1 MDGAAVFLRQPIGLS
16 SSGYSAAV
24 APPPS
29 SKTSSAFIAMR
40 RGEILSSGFCDQGHL
55 QYYYNSCNVG
65 PTSSSS
71 SRMSVKQ
78 EKEKSPKKMKKK
90 QLKLLKGLSRDLSN
104 FSQIGFGLDSD
115 GLIDQVKGKTL
126 SEAAELLLVELQKIK
141 ANKKELKRKAK
152 EEKARLKAS
161 QIKNNFGDCEMSSSS
176 SSSESSSSDSE
187 CGEIVNMKTLKSA
200 QSKQDSPQQVIEEPT
215 PTPTPT
221 PITQTVTP
229 LATPLEPLLE
239 AVVAEANG
247 ISVEERGSSSV
258 VSVEERQSSSVIAA
272 SSKKIEVCL
281 GGKCKKSGGAALL
294 EKFQS
299 AVGIEGAVTG
309 CKCMG
314 KCREGPVVKV
324 CGAGV
329 ADNNYSAVKVA
340 AAAAAANSLCIGVGL
355 EDVDMIVAN
364 LLGQSAN
371 HLGLVGA
378 S

>member
-16 SSGYSAAV
+16 SSGYSAAA

-29 SKTSSAFIAMR
+29 SKTSSAFVAMR

-55 QYYYNSCNVG
+55 QYYYNSCNNVG
-65 PTSSSS
+65 PTSSSSSS

-78 EKEKSPKKMKKK
+78 EKEKSAKKMKKK

-126 SEAAELLLVELQKIK
+126 SEAAELLMVELQKIK

-161 QIKNNFGDCEMSSSS
+161 QIKNNFVDCEMSSSS
-176 SSSESSSSDSE
+176 SSSESSSSDGE
-187 CGEIVNMKTLKSA
+187 CGEVVNMKTLKSA

-215 PTPTPT
+215 PTP
-221 PITQTVTP
+221 ITQTVAP
-229 LATPLEPLLE
+229 LVAPLD
-239 AVVAEANG
+239 AIVAEAIG
-247 ISVEERGSSSV
+247 VSVEERESSSV
-258 VSVEERQSSSVIAA
+258 VSVEEGESSSVLAA

-299 AVGIEGAVTG
+299 TVGIEGAVTG

-329 ADNNYSAVKVA
+329 ADNNSAVKVA
-340 AAAAAANSLCIGVGL
+340 AAANSLCMGVGL

>member
-71 SRMSVKQ
+71 SSSRMSVKQ
-78 EKEKSPKKMKKK
+78 EKEKSAKKMKKK

-126 SEAAELLLVELQKIK
+126 SEAAELLMVELQKIK

-161 QIKNNFGDCEMSSSS
+161 QIKNNFVDCEMSSSS

-187 CGEIVNMKTLKSA
+187 CGEVVNMKTLKSA
-200 QSKQDSPQQVIEEPT
+200 QSKQQVIEEPT
-215 PTPTPT
+215 PTS
-221 PITQTVTP
+221 ITQTVTP
-229 LATPLEPLLE
+229 IATPLVTPLE

-247 ISVEERGSSSV
+247 VSVEERESSSV
-258 VSVEERQSSSVIAA
+258 VSVEERERSSVLAA

-299 AVGIEGAVTG
+299 VVGIEGAVTG

-329 ADNNYSAVKVA
+329 ADNNSAVKV
-340 AAAAAANSLCIGVGL
+340 AAAANSLCIGVGL